1 MFSLYS
7 IPCIPAYFPSLYQA
21 AQKLMGGLG
30 TDQINGFLKLRTYQK
45 ETDVNKNPKDPKDP
59 KDKDPKRRRV
69 ANLNL

>member
-1 MFSLYS
+1 
-7 IPCIPAYFPSLYQA
+7 
-21 AQKLMGGLG
+21 MGGLG